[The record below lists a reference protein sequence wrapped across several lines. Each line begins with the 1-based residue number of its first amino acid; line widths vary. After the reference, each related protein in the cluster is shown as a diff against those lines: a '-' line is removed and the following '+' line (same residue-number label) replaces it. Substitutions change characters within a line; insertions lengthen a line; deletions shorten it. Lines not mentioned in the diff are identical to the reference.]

1 MGTRT
6 PRTPLSSL
14 GESAKR
20 VFTRETGRPS
30 TPLPFGSIAG
40 FPVYWV
46 PAFAG
51 TTSYVWGDEK
61 GTHTQW

>member
-1 MGTRT
+1 MLLTANS
-6 PRTPLSSL
+6 PLSPQTPLSSP
-14 GESAKR
+14 GW
-20 VFTRETGRPS
+20 TGRPS
-30 TPLPFGSIAG
+30 TPRLIGPIAS
-40 FPVYWV
+40 FPEYWV